1 MTASGKRCAN
11 WGVIE
16 SEHPRI
22 GLFAE
27 LDRRIEIERQESDSA
42 LCDSLMRGLE
52 QTIKHIALLLV
63 ALLPDDELGNSER
76 YRWEYA
82 LFRTPSIGGWV
93 SAIQGLAGGAFY
105 SALSN
110 QVDTLGYPAAI
121 EQLTARAREG
131 EWRSTTSSREPSGSP
146 SGSAASGPS
155 GSGRCST
162 PEDPTRTC

>member
-131 EWRSTTSSREPSGSP
+131 EWQYRTAIGLFATSG
-146 SGSAASGPS
+146 
-155 GSGRCST
+155 GR
-162 PEDPTRTC
+162 RGVW